1 MAQTKRKR
9 RTTKHRGNAAGQVEA
24 RGRTSRAETST
35 RQPGNTGKPG
45 ERFDKP
51 PEWRSA
57 MNRAAIAAALFGAMT
72 LLLLKQPP
80 LAAAA
85 LTLAVFCLY
94 VPLGYYTDDF
104 IYKRRQRKKQ
114 QAKGK

>member
-9 RTTKHRGNAAGQVEA
+9 RSTKHRGNAAGQVEA
-24 RGRTSRAETST
+24 RGRTSRAESS
-35 RQPGNTGKPG
+35 GNASKNGKPG
-45 ERFDKP
+45 ERFDKA

-57 MNRAAIAAALFGAMT
+57 MNRAAIAAGLFGVMT
-72 LLLLKQPP
+72 LFLLKQKP

-85 LTLAVFCLY
+85 LTVAVFCLY
-94 VPLGYYTDDF
+94 VPLGYYTDDY

-114 QAKGK
+114 QAKEK

>member
-9 RTTKHRGNAAGQVEA
+9 RSTKHRGNAAGQVEA
-24 RGRTSRAETST
+24 RGRTSRAESGG
-35 RQPGNTGKPG
+35 PAKTGKPG

-57 MNRAAIAAALFGAMT
+57 TNRAAIAAGLFGVMT

-80 LAAAA
+80 LAAAG
-85 LTLAVFCLY
+85 LTAAVFCLY

-104 IYKRRQRKKQ
+104 IYKRRQRKKLE
-114 QAKGK
+114 AKAK

>member
-9 RTTKHRGNAAGQVEA
+9 RSTKHRGNAAGQVEA
-24 RGRTSRAETST
+24 RGRTSRAETA
-35 RQPGNTGKPG
+35 PKAGKPG

-57 MNRAAIAAALFGAMT
+57 MNRAAIAAGLFGVMT

-80 LAAAA
+80 LAAAG
-85 LTLAVFCLY
+85 LTAAVFCLY

-104 IYKRRQRKKQ
+104 IYKRRQRKKLE
-114 QAKGK
+114 AKAK